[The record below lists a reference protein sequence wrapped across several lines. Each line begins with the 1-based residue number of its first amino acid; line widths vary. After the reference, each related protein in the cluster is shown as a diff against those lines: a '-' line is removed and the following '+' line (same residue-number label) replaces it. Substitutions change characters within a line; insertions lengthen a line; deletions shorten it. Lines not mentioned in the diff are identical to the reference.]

1 MSRFEITPT
10 MLADVYKL
18 SLQPMGDPRGCL
30 TRLFCEQELRIVLGS
45 RHIMQI
51 NHSQTR
57 QHGSVRG
64 LHFQQPPHAEV
75 KIITC
80 LRGAVFDVTVDI
92 RVGSPTFLQWVGVE
106 LSAKN
111 GAMILIPEGCAHGF
125 QTLSDDTELLYLH
138 TAPYAPESEGG
149 LHYADPRLDI
159 SWPLPLADI
168 SQRDQNHALLSAD
181 FAGVIV

>member
-1 MSRFEITPT
+1 M
-10 MLADVYKL
+10 
-18 SLQPMGDPRGCL
+18 
-30 TRLFCEQELRIVLGS
+30 LGS
-45 RHIMQI
+45 RNIMQI